1 MYLIKLPLTVL
12 KIFSWWLLSR
22 PKHLCSI
29 VTICPVYSLHV
40 YVLSCSAMSDFLWP
54 HGQQPARSSVHGVL
68 QAEILEWEDSQ
79 PKDWN
84 WVFCMQAD
92 SLPSEPPRKL
102 PFLHRIQQILFP
114 KPRFKDQT
122 LQIPYTLVT
131 VVLKSHSDCIFCF
144 LSGIVQNYPL
154 NLSSLWW
161 KWICKCNNINSRWP
175 KWPEYSSQ
183 LD

>member
-54 HGQQPARSSVHGVL
+54 HGQQPARSSVHEVL

-161 KWICKCNNINSRWP
+161 K
-175 KWPEYSSQ
+175 
-183 LD
+183 